1 MALTCFQI
9 FNDNTLYYL
18 IEKCVNTGRS
28 HPKPSPNNLLI
39 MEVGVVDGEIWGERV
54 AASRDNLDVVYLA
67 GAFWRKPTIKI
78 HFLIPV
84 LPNGSAST

>member
-1 MALTCFQI
+1 
-9 FNDNTLYYL
+9 
-18 IEKCVNTGRS
+18 
-28 HPKPSPNNLLI
+28 
-39 MEVGVVDGEIWGERV
+39 MEVGVVVGEMWGERV
-54 AASRDNLDVVYLA
+54 AVSRDNLDVVYLA